1 MIGNEEGKMKKI
13 WRFWI
18 VFAFGFLLY
27 GCIPSKALPTEEMG
41 NQPEIVVVGTQ
52 TSPAQPAQAS
62 PYPLTGQ
69 EVPNV
74 PQEVVPNPQ
83 AINETGNE
91 TPTPIGNQTPTPHV
105 DVILRATDPNAF
117 VLASG
122 KYQMVEF
129 FAFWCPTCKSLAPV
143 LKNLE
148 NKYAGK
154 IQFIYLDI
162 DDPRTNPFK
171 QALGYQYQP
180 HLFLIDGEGKVLMQ
194 WVGYVAE
201 EELDAVLSSLQ

>member
-1 MIGNEEGKMKKI
+1 MEKI
-13 WRFWI
+13 WVI
-18 VFAFGFLLY
+18 QAVFTVSFLLF
-27 GCIPSKALPTEEMG
+27 GCMPLKAPSSREMR
-41 NQPEIVVVGTQ
+41 NQPEVALAETPTG
-52 TSPAQPAQAS
+52 SPQPAQAS
-62 PYPLTGQ
+62 PYPAAGQ
-69 EVPNV
+69 AEQVL
-74 PQEVVPNPQ
+74 PQEAQ
-83 AINETGNE
+83 AYPSVTDEVANES
-91 TPTPIGNQTPTPHV
+91 PTPIVNQAPTPHV
-105 DVILRATDPNAF
+105 DVVLRATDPKAF
-117 VLASG
+117 VVAAG
-122 KYQMVEF
+122 KYQLVEF

-148 NKYAGK
+148 NKYTGK

-162 DDPRTNPFK
+162 DDPKTNPFK

>member
-1 MIGNEEGKMKKI
+1 MKRI
-13 WRFWI
+13 WGIFA
-18 VFAFGFLLY
+18 VFAVGLLLFG
-27 GCIPSKALPTEEMG
+27 CMPVKIQPTEEMS
-41 NQPEIVVVGTQ
+41 NQPEVVIVETP

-62 PYPLTGQ
+62 PYPMAGQ
-69 EVPNV
+69 EVQNMTQEGQAY
-74 PQEVVPNPQ
+74 PQVTNEV
-83 AINETGNE
+83 GNE
-91 TPTPIGNQTPTPHV
+91 TPTPILNRTPTPHV
-105 DVILRATDPNAF
+105 DVVLRATDPDAF

-162 DDPRTNPFK
+162 DDPKTNPFK
-171 QALGYQYQP
+171 QALGFHYQP

>member
-1 MIGNEEGKMKKI
+1 MREVWVI
-13 WRFWI
+13 RA
-18 VFAFGFLLY
+18 VFAVGFLLF
-27 GCIPSKALPTEEMG
+27 GCMPVKTPSGEEMRH
-41 NQPEIVVVGTQ
+41 QPE
-52 TSPAQPAQAS
+52 
-62 PYPLTGQ
+62 
-69 EVPNV
+69 
-74 PQEVVPNPQ
+74 
-83 AINETGNE
+83 AIIME
-91 TPTPIGNQTPTPHV
+91 TPTSPPPTVQTFPYPAVGQEMQIVSQEAQAYPPVTDEVATKSPTPIVNQTPTPHV
-105 DVILRATDPNAF
+105 DIILRATDPDAF
-117 VLASG
+117 VLAAG

-148 NKYAGK
+148 NKYKGK

-162 DDPRTNPFK
+162 DDPKTNPFK